1 MIRLLKL
8 ICYEICLPLLQAISK
23 YSMLFCKPWI
33 QHRDICCSS
42 LLIFLFNIIAKCWKF
57 YFCCCS
63 VIVCP
68 TFCHRL
74 QHARLPWPSLSPR
87 VCPNSCPFSWQYY
100 LTIPSSTT
108 LFSFSFSLSQNQGL
122 FQWVRSLHHMVKVL
136 ELQLQHQSVQWIF
149 SNNFL

>member
-1 MIRLLKL
+1 MK
-8 ICYEICLPLLQAISK
+8 SVF
-23 YSMLFCKPWI
+23 LFCRQSRSTLCYSANPGYNTGI
-33 QHRDICCSS
+33 YAVVL